1 MFYWYQW
8 KIIQIQVMRH
18 YYTIYKCFTKSRAMA
33 REFARG
39 YRSRRTVQQFL
50 AIFHRVLTPC
60 HCTALSETFVLYD
73 TSNINKSLP
82 KTPQNRRVS
91 KFFPINSHKLRT
103 IRAED
108 VQTARVLWMRLITSL
123 PCNNR
128 DGCST
133 ARPCILQNVSTRL
146 HVLLTNQIARILVG
160 VVQYK
165 ILS

>member
-1 MFYWYQW
+1 M
-8 KIIQIQVMRH
+8 
-18 YYTIYKCFTKSRAMA
+18 SRAMA
-33 REFARG
+33 REFARDE
-39 YRSRRTVQQFL
+39 RSRYCSTKRSWVEQFF

-103 IRAED
+103 IRAENEHA
-108 VQTARVLWMRLITSL
+108 ARVLWIRLITSL
-123 PCNNR
+123 PCNNQ

-146 HVLLTNQIARILVG
+146 HALITNQIARILVG
-160 VVQYK
+160 VVQYMY
-165 ILS
+165 SFQTRGFYN